1 MQDYSGNEYY
11 DAIYG
16 MIDLNI
22 GQKINVLTGIR
33 KEINKTIYNSFHGIV
48 GPRSNSYTAGADTVS
63 SYTRTNSSLL
73 PSTFIKYEP
82 LEGLMFRY
90 ARTTTLTR
98 PNNSDITPIRIYNRL
113 SSTVFYNNFHL
124 EPAISKNNDL
134 FHLLL

>member
-22 GQKINVLTGIR
+22 GQKINVLTGVR
-33 KEINKTIYNSFHGIV
+33 NETNKTIYNSFHGIV

-73 PSTFIKYEP
+73 PSIFIKCSS
-82 LEGLMFRY
+82 
-90 ARTTTLTR
+90 
-98 PNNSDITPIRIYNRL
+98 NSFLDRFFLFYLGCRIC
-113 SSTVFYNNFHL
+113 
-124 EPAISKNNDL
+124 ISP
-134 FHLLL
+134 